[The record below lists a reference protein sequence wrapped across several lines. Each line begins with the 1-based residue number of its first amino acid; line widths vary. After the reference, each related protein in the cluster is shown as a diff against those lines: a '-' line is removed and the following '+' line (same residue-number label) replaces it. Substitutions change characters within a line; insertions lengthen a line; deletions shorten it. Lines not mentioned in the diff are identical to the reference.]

1 MCVLLT
7 SLCTVRQYVHAHVV
21 FILTLA
27 LETVLLING
36 MLTPYAQYTVNLL
49 LFEISQ
55 VSYSKHLIASLAI
68 LGAQGL
74 LVLAHFYVAG
84 VDQYIQMTVYISA
97 CAFQLIIY
105 ASNGS

>member
-1 MCVLLT
+1 MLLA
-7 SLCTVRQYVHAHVV
+7 SLCTVRQYVHVHIV
-21 FILTLA
+21 FILALA

-36 MLTPYAQYTVNLL
+36 TLTPYVQYTVNLL
-49 LFEISQ
+49 LFEVSQ
-55 VSYSKHLIASLAI
+55 ISYSKHVITSLAI

-84 VDQYIQMTVYISA
+84 VDQCIQIAAYVLA
-97 CAFQLIIY
+97 CVFQLIIY